1 MRPRVR
7 VCLCVLSH
15 CAQVS
20 EGVSSCERAIARV
33 AGALRGRER
42 AEGERELNA
51 PSRAGRGGAGA
62 ALCEGRRERGVRG
75 HEDERADARGAAA
88 GRAPTVQV
96 SS

>member
-51 PSRAGRGGAGA
+51 PSRAGRGGPAQHCVRAGESGA
-62 ALCEGRRERGVRG
+62 CVGMKMSVQMRAGLRRDALPLCR
-75 HEDERADARGAAA
+75 
-88 GRAPTVQV
+88 
-96 SS
+96 